1 MFRVRVKIYCF
12 YPSSEKEEAK
22 KESEDNQN
30 DVKKYTIWNKPLATS
45 IDFIKIES
53 VMEIGF

>member
-12 YPSSEKEEAK
+12 YPSLEKEEAK